1 MTQNLWDSAKAV
13 IRGKCSYTILPQET
27 TEASNRQPNSTSE
40 AAGEKKNNNNNKNPK
55 SKHKDQSRKK

>member
-13 IRGKCSYTILPQET
+13 LRGKCSYTILPQET

-40 AAGEKKNNNNNKNPK
+40 AAGEKKNNNNNKKKLAEGKK
-55 SKHKDQSRKK
+55 S